1 MAELPGINGFD
12 SGLSVRNDQVVDEG
26 RHALF
31 DLLARVA
38 TLYYLEDKTQNEIAT
53 ELGLSR
59 QKVQRLLRQARDQRI
74 VEIHVHAAPV
84 LHLEIERR
92 IKTLFHVDAVIAPS
106 DPDLERRR
114 HSVARA
120 AASYLERCLFPGA
133 TIAVGL
139 GRNAGSV
146 AAFLRLAQRTDCTFV
161 SAMGGS
167 PHMGLA
173 INPNDIANNLAQRL
187 GGRALALYA
196 PTFVESSEVRAS
208 LLAHETIQQTLDVA
222 RQADIALMG
231 IGTPTDDSI
240 LVKVGCL
247 SLAEVHRLRDMGAV
261 GEILGNYFDQYGCSL
276 MSDLNGRL
284 IGLTMEELQRIPR
297 VIAIASEVEKAQAVL
312 GALRSSAVR
321 VLVTECQVALE
332 LLRAAG
338 VTDLPEERELLGL
351 EHVDSLAEHAER
363 MNHV

>member
-1 MAELPGINGFD
+1 MAELPGFD
-12 SGLSVRNDQVVDEG
+12 EFDLGLNVRSDQSVDDT

-38 TLYYLEDKTQNEIAT
+38 TLYYLEDKTQHDIAL

-59 QKVQRLLRQARDQRI
+59 QKVQRLLHQAREQRI

-92 IKTLFHVDAVIAPS
+92 IKALFHVEAVIAPS
-106 DPDLERRR
+106 DPDLQRRR

-133 TIAVGL
+133 TVAVGL

-146 AAFLRLAQRTDCTFV
+146 AAFLRSAQRTDCTFV

-167 PHMGLA
+167 PQMGLS
-173 INPNDIANNLAQRL
+173 INPNDIAGNLAHRL

-196 PTFVESSEVRAS
+196 PTFVESADVRAS

-222 RQADIALMG
+222 RQSDIALMG

-247 SLAEVHRLRDMGAV
+247 SLAEVGRLREMGAV

-276 MSDLNGRL
+276 PSDLNGRL
-284 IGLTMEELQRIPR
+284 IGLTMEELQHIPR
-297 VIAIASEVEKAQAVL
+297 VIAIVSEIDKAQAVL

-351 EHVDSLAEHAER
+351 EHSDPSPER
-363 MNHV
+363 ANRGNHV

>member
-1 MAELPGINGFD
+1 MAELPGFNGLDLGVSGRSEQAFD
-12 SGLSVRNDQVVDEG
+12 DAS
-26 RHALF
+26 HALF

-38 TLYYLEDKTQNEIAT
+38 TLYYLEDKTQNEIAVD
-53 ELGLSR
+53 LGLSR
-59 QKVQRLLRQARDQRI
+59 QKVQRLLRQAREQRI

-92 IKTLFHVDAVIAPS
+92 IKDLFHVEAVIAPS

-120 AASYLERCLFPGA
+120 TASYLERCLFPGA
-133 TIAVGL
+133 TVAVGL

-146 AAFLRLAQRTDCTFV
+146 ATFLRAAQRSDCTFV

-173 INPNDIANNLAQRL
+173 INPNDIANSLAQRI

-196 PTFVESSEVRAS
+196 PTYVESSDVRAS
-208 LLAHETIQQTLDVA
+208 LLAHETIQQTLDIG
-222 RQADIALMG
+222 RHADIALMG
-231 IGTPTDDSI
+231 IGTPTNDSI

-247 SLAEVHRLRDMGAV
+247 SLDEVRRLREIGAV

-276 MSDLNGRL
+276 TSDLNARL
-284 IGLTMEELQRIPR
+284 IGLTLEELQRIPR
-297 VIAIASEVEKAQAVL
+297 VIAIVSEIDKAQAVL

-351 EHVDSLAEHAER
+351 EHT
-363 MNHV
+363 NHV